1 MSTSKQLL
9 FLTEVED
16 IFDYLHSQD
25 VKPYCELL
33 VKRFAK
39 CLTSPNNQIVEKVL
53 CICNKKSFASVM
65 IKDQSNFV
73 ILATGLYHAL
83 QYCCDENHSL
93 SIQQMAHHI
102 IGLLMDHDMDFMTS
116 LSQ

>member
-1 MSTSKQLL
+1 MNTSKQLL
-9 FLTEVED
+9 FLTELED
-16 IFDYLHSQD
+16 IFNYLHSQD

-39 CLTSPNNQIVEKVL
+39 SLTSPNNQIIEKVL
-53 CICNKKSFASVM
+53 CICNKKSIATVM

-73 ILATGLYHAL
+73 ILATGLYNAL
-83 QYCCDENHSL
+83 QCCCDEKHSL
-93 SIQQMAHHI
+93 AIQQMAHHI
-102 IGLLMDHDMDFMTS
+102 IGLLMDHDMDFITS

>member
-25 VKPYCELL
+25 VKPYCDLL

-83 QYCCDENHSL
+83 QYCCDENHSHFL
-93 SIQQMAHHI
+93 SLPQGET
-102 IGLLMDHDMDFMTS
+102 GLDSIDSFLGFIRFAVC
-116 LSQ
+116 